1 MTIIKKIN
9 SNKQS
14 NFILQ
19 RTKNR
24 RQTKPEI
31 NRGKEIIKI
40 WAEINKME
48 SISTVE
54 KINETKS
61 CFLEDKIDKF

>member
-1 MTIIKKIN
+1 MTTLKKMN

-19 RTKNR
+19 GTKKR

-31 NRGKEIIKI
+31 NRGVEILKI
-40 WAEINKME
+40 RVEINKIE

-54 KINETKS
+54 KK
-61 CFLEDKIDKF
+61 